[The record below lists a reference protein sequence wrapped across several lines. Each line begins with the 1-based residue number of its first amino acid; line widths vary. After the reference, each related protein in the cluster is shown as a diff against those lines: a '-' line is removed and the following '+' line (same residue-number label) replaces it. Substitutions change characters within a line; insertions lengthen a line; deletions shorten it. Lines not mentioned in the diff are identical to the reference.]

1 MTISRKPTSLRD
13 LIIINDESATADD
26 CDLLTKWFIDHPQD
40 MQHDM
45 VVKYGDNV
53 PDSSQKKCKQLKLTT
68 GSPPDGKMF
77 DLISKDLDNYFE
89 MCPIL
94 PNAVQLQSQDYSLR
108 VYEQGVGFFKQHVD
122 NSLSE
127 SEPEIGSR
135 IFAWI
140 LYLNDVESGGET
152 EFPFLDV
159 KVKPKRG
166 RSLMFPCNYMYEH
179 RGNIPITSPKYAA
192 TSFIYVV

>member
-1 MTISRKPTSLRD
+1 MTNLQD

-26 CDLLTKWFIDHPQD
+26 CDQLIKWFIDNPED

-53 PDSSQKKCKQLKLTT
+53 PDPSQKKFKQLKLPC
-68 GSPPDGKMF
+68 GCPPDATMYE
-77 DLISKDLDNYFE
+77 LISKDLVNYFE
-89 MCPIL
+89 KCPIL
-94 PNAVQLQSQDYSLR
+94 PNAVQLESKDYSLR

-122 NSLSE
+122 NSLSQG
-127 SEPEIGSR
+127 EPEIGSR

-159 KVKPKRG
+159 KVKPKKG

-179 RGNIPITSPKYAA
+179 KGNIPITSPKYAA

>member
-1 MTISRKPTSLRD
+1 MTNLQD
-13 LIIINDESATADD
+13 LIIINDESAADD
-26 CDLLTKWFIDHPQD
+26 CDQLVKWFINNPED

-53 PDSSQKKCKQLKLTT
+53 PDPSQKKCKQLKLPC
-68 GSPPDGKMF
+68 GCPPDATMYE
-77 DLISKDLDNYFE
+77 LISKDLVNYFE
-89 MCPIL
+89 KCPIL
-94 PNAVQLQSQDYSLR
+94 PNAVQLESKDYSLR

-122 NSLSE
+122 NSLSQG
-127 SEPEIGSR
+127 EPEIGSR

-159 KVKPKRG
+159 KVKPKKG

-179 RGNIPITSPKYAA
+179 KGNIPITSPKYAA